1 MTRLNPITKSKPRNN
16 PPATGKLAARGRQT
30 VTMAGLA
37 RLCGTTKMTVSR
49 VFSGQPGVGEELRNR
64 ILLAAQNLNY
74 EINQQASNFSSNRT
88 GFIGLAT
95 PFEGLLG
102 SRYFQRIV
110 EGLNQGLRDSPHDI
124 VLFDMLSSTFEDGAK
139 LERAWRRRKVDGLI
153 ILAPHTTDHFIRPL
167 VSSGVPLVVVGEMEA
182 GQPVEAVTA
191 EEEQG
196 VKLAVEHLASLGH
209 RRIAYIG
216 GPQPLSSSIRRHASF
231 TAEMRS
237 RGLPLPRAHQLVG
250 DYTMRS
256 GRDAGDRLFRM
267 ENRPTAVFA
276 ANDHMALGVIQ
287 SALAAGLRV
296 PADVSVVGFDDIPEA
311 AEYWPPLTTVHQPIR
326 ETGEVAAHRLLAQM
340 KPDST
345 PPPTPVLSCRL
356 IVRSSTAA
364 VSA

>member
-1 MTRLNPITKSKPRNN
+1 MTRLNPLAKTKPR
-16 PPATGKLAARGRQT
+16 ASSAAAGKSALRGRQT

-64 ILLAAQNLNY
+64 ILLTAQNLDY
-74 EINQQASNFSSNRT
+74 EVNQQASNFSSNRT

-110 EGLNQGLRDSPHDI
+110 EGLTKGLRDSPHDI
-124 VLFDMLSSTFEDGAK
+124 VLFDMLDATFEDGAK

-153 ILAPHTTDHFIRPL
+153 ILAPHTTDKFIRPL
-167 VSSGVPLVVVGEMEA
+167 VNSGVPLVVVGEMEA

-191 EEEQG
+191 DEEAG
-196 VKLAVEHLASLGH
+196 VKLAVEHLTALGH
-209 RRIAYIG
+209 RRIAYVG
-216 GPQPLSSSIRRHASF
+216 GPEPLSSSIRRRASF
-231 TAEMRS
+231 TTEMRGH
-237 RGLPLPRAHQLVG
+237 GLPLTRVHQVAG

-256 GRDAGDRLFRM
+256 GREAGDRLFRLD
-267 ENRPTAVFA
+267 NRPTAVFA

-287 SALAAGLRV
+287 AALAAGLRV
-296 PADVSVVGFDDIPEA
+296 PTDVSVVGFDDIPEA
-311 AEYWPPLTTVHQPIR
+311 ADYWPPLTTVHQPIR

-340 KPDST
+340 QPGTT
-345 PPPTPVLSCRL
+345 PAPTPVLSCKLVLRE
-356 IVRSSTAA
+356 STAA
-364 VSA
+364 VRA